1 MIRRLQAL
9 PLRQRR
15 LAAGL
20 LFAAGI
26 LAIALVTL
34 MLILLT
40 FNAGGRRDR
49 AVALEAGVQV
59 REFAVLPDD
68 DAYPAAISAGPD
80 GALYTG
86 SFVSGAIW
94 RVTADGQVE
103 ELPGTRGALGAVA
116 GLQAAPE
123 GVLYIVDQWDAS
135 PLSTGG
141 ALMKREANGRLRQVA
156 ADFLE
161 PDDVTRDE
169 AGNVYV
175 SDRGAGLVWR
185 LTPQGESGP
194 WWRPPAGDRT
204 AAPTGLAWDAHQRA
218 LVVTDSG
225 RDAIYRVSADGR
237 VSETLYA
244 HGEAEHAPGLDG
256 VTVTP
261 QGQILVAAQSQ
272 NGLALL
278 EGGELRYLAGV
289 FRGISDVA
297 WSAGRIHATNFDSFS
312 LVVGL
317 LRPRL
322 PFALDVIEP
331 GAALAG

>member
-15 LAAGL
+15 IAAGL
-20 LFAAGI
+20 LFAAGL
-26 LAIALVTL
+26 LAIVLVTL
-34 MLILLT
+34 LLILLT
-40 FNAGGRRDR
+40 LNAGGRRDS
-49 AVALEAGVQV
+49 AVALEDGVRV
-59 REFAVLPDD
+59 REFALLPDE
-68 DAYPAAISAGPD
+68 DAYPAAISAAPE

-86 SFVSGAIW
+86 SYVSGAVW
-94 RVTADGQVE
+94 RVTPAGQVE

-141 ALMKREANGRLRQVA
+141 ALMLREADGRLREL
-156 ADFLE
+156 ADDFSE
-161 PDDVTRDE
+161 PDDVTRDD

-185 LTPQGESGP
+185 LTPAGESGP
-194 WWRPPAGDRT
+194 WWRPPAGERA
-204 AAPTGLAWDAHQRA
+204 AAPTGLAWDATRQA
-218 LVVTDSG
+218 LVVTDSA
-225 RDAIYRVSADGR
+225 RDAIYRVSADGT
-237 VSETLYA
+237 SETLYQ
-244 HGEAEHAPGLDG
+244 HGEAGHAPGLDG
-256 VTVTP
+256 VTVTS

-278 EGGELRYLAGV
+278 EDGELRYLAGV
-289 FRGISDVA
+289 FRGISDLA
-297 WSAGRIHATNFDSFS
+297 WSAGRIYATNFDSFS

-322 PFALDVIEP
+322 PFALDVIEA
-331 GAALAG
+331 GALLRG

>member
-1 MIRRLQAL
+1 M
-9 PLRQRR
+9 RQRR
-15 LAAGL
+15 IAAGL

-34 MLILLT
+34 ILILIT

-49 AVALEAGVQV
+49 AVALVEGVQV

-68 DAYPAAISAGPD
+68 DAYPAAISAGPE

-94 RVTADGQVE
+94 RVGAEGEVE

-156 ADFLE
+156 GDFIE
-161 PDDVTRDE
+161 PDDVTRDA

-185 LTPQGESGP
+185 LTPEGESGP
-194 WWRPPAGDRT
+194 WWRPPAGDRA
-204 AAPTGLAWDAHQRA
+204 AAPTGLAWDAQHGA
-218 LVVTDSG
+218 LVITDSG
-225 RDAIYRVSADGR
+225 RDAIYRVAIAEGS
-237 VSETLYA
+237 SETLYA

-261 QGQILVAAQSQ
+261 RGQILVAAQSQ

-278 EGGELRYLAGV
+278 EDGELRYLAGV

-297 WSAGRIHATNFDSFS
+297 WSAGRIYATNFDSFS

-331 GAALAG
+331 GAALSG

>member
-15 LAAGL
+15 VAAGL
-20 LFAAGI
+20 LFAAGL
-26 LAIALVTL
+26 LAILLVTL
-34 MLILLT
+34 LLILLT
-40 FNAGGRRDR
+40 FNAGDRRDS
-49 AVALEAGVQV
+49 AVALEAGVRV
-59 REFAVLPDD
+59 REFAVLPDE
-68 DAYPAAISAGPD
+68 DAYPAAISAAPE

-86 SFVSGAIW
+86 SYVSGAIW
-94 RVTADGQVE
+94 RVTPAGQVE

-141 ALMKREANGRLRQVA
+141 ALMLREAGGRLREL
-156 ADFLE
+156 ADDFSE
-161 PDDVTRDE
+161 PDDVTRDD

-185 LTPQGESGP
+185 LTPAGESGP
-194 WWRPPAGDRT
+194 WWRPPASERA
-204 AAPTGLAWDAHQRA
+204 AAPTGLAWDATRQA
-218 LVVTDSG
+218 LVVTDSA
-225 RDAIYRVSADGR
+225 RDAIYRVSVDGT
-237 VSETLYA
+237 SETLYQ
-244 HGEAEHAPGLDG
+244 HGEAGHAPGLDG
-256 VTVTP
+256 VTLTP
-261 QGQILVAAQSQ
+261 QGQVLVAAQSQ

-278 EGGELRYLAGV
+278 EDGELRYLAGV
-289 FRGISDVA
+289 FRGISDLA
-297 WSAGRIHATNFDSFS
+297 WSAGRIYATNFDSFS

-322 PFALDVIEP
+322 PFALDVIEA
-331 GAALAG
+331 GALLTG

>member
-9 PLRQRR
+9 PLRRR
-15 LAAGL
+15 RIAVGL
-20 LFAAGI
+20 LFAAGLLVI
-26 LAIALVTL
+26 LLITL
-34 MLILLT
+34 LLILLT
-40 FNAGGRRDR
+40 FNAGGRRES
-49 AVALEAGVQV
+49 AVALEAGVRV
-59 REFAVLPDD
+59 REFAALPDD
-68 DAYPAAISAGPD
+68 DAYPAAISAAPE

-94 RVTADGQVE
+94 RVSPQGQVE

-123 GVLYIVDQWDAS
+123 GVLYIIDQWDAS

-141 ALMKREANGRLRQVA
+141 ALLLREADGRLRVL
-156 ADFLE
+156 ADDFSE

-185 LTPQGESGP
+185 LTSAGDSGP
-194 WWRPPAGDRT
+194 WWRPPAGD
-204 AAPTGLAWDAHQRA
+204 ALASPTGLAWDATRGA
-218 LVVTDSG
+218 LVVTDSA
-225 RDAIYRVSADGR
+225 REAIYRVYADGT
-237 VSETLYA
+237 SETLYR

-278 EGGELRYLAGV
+278 EDGELRYLAGV
-289 FRGISDVA
+289 FRGISDLA
-297 WSAGRIHATNFDSFS
+297 WSAGRIYATNFDSFS

-322 PFALDVIEP
+322 PFALDVIDA
-331 GAALAG
+331 GAALTG

>member
-9 PLRQRR
+9 PLRRR
-15 LAAGL
+15 RVAAIL
-20 LFAAGI
+20 LFAAGL
-26 LAIALVTL
+26 LAILLVTL
-34 MLILLT
+34 ALILLT
-40 FNAGGRRDR
+40 FNSAGRRDS
-49 AVALEAGVQV
+49 AVALVDGVQV
-59 REFAVLPDD
+59 REFARLPDD
-68 DAYPAAISAGPD
+68 DAYPAAISAAPD

-86 SFVSGAIW
+86 SFVSGAVW
-94 RVTADGQVE
+94 RVTPQGQVE

-116 GLQAAPE
+116 GLQAAP
-123 GVLYIVDQWDAS
+123 GGALYIIDQWDAS
-135 PLSTGG
+135 PLSVGG
-141 ALMKREANGRLRQVA
+141 ALMLREADGRLRQLA
-156 ADFLE
+156 RDFVE

-194 WWRPPAGDRT
+194 WWRPPAGEGA
-204 AAPTGLAWDAHQRA
+204 AAPTGLAWDATRQA

-225 RDAIYRVSADGR
+225 RDAIYRVDAAGR
-237 VSETLYA
+237 GETLYQ
-244 HGEAEHAPGLDG
+244 HGDAGHAPGLDG

-261 QGQILVAAQSQ
+261 RGQILVAAKGQ

-278 EGGELRYLAGV
+278 EAGELRYLAGV

-317 LRPRL
+317 LRPQL

>member
-9 PLRQRR
+9 PLRRR
-15 LAAGL
+15 RIVLGL
-20 LFAAGI
+20 LFAAGLLVI
-26 LAIALVTL
+26 LLVTL
-34 MLILLT
+34 LLILLT
-40 FNAGGRRDR
+40 FNAGGRRDS
-49 AVALEAGVQV
+49 AVALAAGVRV
-59 REFAVLPDD
+59 REFAALPDD
-68 DAYPAAISAGPD
+68 DAYPAAISAAPE

-86 SFVSGAIW
+86 SFVSGAVW
-94 RVTADGQVE
+94 RVSPQGQVE

-123 GVLYIVDQWDAS
+123 GVLYIIDQWDAS

-141 ALMKREANGRLRQVA
+141 ALLRRAADGRLQEL
-156 ADFLE
+156 ADDFTE
-161 PDDVTRDE
+161 PDDVTRDG

-185 LTPQGESGP
+185 LTPAGESGA
-194 WWRPPAGDRT
+194 WWRPPAGERT
-204 AAPTGLAWDAHQRA
+204 ASPTGLAWDATRQA
-218 LVVTDSG
+218 LVVTDSA
-225 RDAIYRVSADGR
+225 RDAIYRVSADGT
-237 VSETLYA
+237 SETLYE
-244 HGEAEHAPGLDG
+244 HGEAGHAPGLDG

-261 QGQILVAAQSQ
+261 QGRILVAAQSQ

-278 EGGELRYLAGV
+278 EDGQLRYLAGV
-289 FRGISDVA
+289 FRGISDLA
-297 WSAGRIHATNFDSFS
+297 WSAGRIYATNFDSFS

-331 GAALAG
+331 GAALGG